1 MVCLITTS
9 IVQEQILVVVALI
22 DRVKEGNCNLY
33 GTGREWCVFC
43 YCGVTATEGS
53 QAVRVL
59 EGSSFLVTIYMYIC
73 GCKINGSCTFAVFCV
88 FLD

>member
-1 MVCLITTS
+1 M
-9 IVQEQILVVVALI
+9 VVALI

-53 QAVRVL
+53 
-59 EGSSFLVTIYMYIC
+59 
-73 GCKINGSCTFAVFCV
+73 
-88 FLD
+88 